1 MAKSSR
7 RNKSEGTLDRI
18 GGSVMGMFGKLTG
31 RNSKKAKGKA
41 ARTRGSGR
49 VATGRAK
56 SQASRTKSQTKGRAK
71 SQAKSGTKRG
81 SR

>member
-7 RNKSEGTLDRI
+7 RNKSEGRLDRI

-31 RNSKKAKGKA
+31 RNPKQAKGKA
-41 ARTRGSGR
+41 ARMRGSAR
-49 VATGRAK
+49 VATSRAK
-56 SQASRTKSQTKGRAK
+56 SQPSRTKNQAKGRTK